1 MKRWILAILIII
13 PSIIMGIVLYLT
25 RTKRDGFSNY
35 NAPNDFMKIYYSS
48 IAQDPAFDKK
58 FPFFG
63 TKNKSGL
70 RCRFPNN
77 KGCDTIWISGQLV
90 ELTPELKKRLQC
102 KFDMTFDD

>member
-1 MKRWILAILIII
+1 MQYLLIALILAAVIGIILII
-13 PSIIMGIVLYLT
+13 T
-25 RTKRDGFSNY
+25 RKRENYSDY

-63 TKNKSGL
+63 TKDKSGL

-77 KGCDTIWISGQLV
+77 KGCDTIWIGGELV
-90 ELTPELKKRLQC
+90 ELTPELKKRLEC
-102 KFDMTFDD
+102 KFQIDFDN

>member
-1 MKRWILAILIII
+1 MHYYSIIALILAVVIGVAVFI
-13 PSIIMGIVLYLT
+13 T
-25 RTKRDGFSNY
+25 RKREGFSDY

-90 ELTPELKKRLQC
+90 ELTPKLKKSLEC
-102 KFDMTFDD
+102 KFQIQFDD

>member
-1 MKRWILAILIII
+1 MQYFLIALILAAVIGIIVFI
-13 PSIIMGIVLYLT
+13 T
-25 RTKRDGFSNY
+25 RKRENYSDY

-63 TKNKSGL
+63 TKDKSGL

-77 KGCDTIWISGQLV
+77 KGCDTIWIGGELV
-90 ELTPELKKRLQC
+90 ELTPELKKRLEC
-102 KFDMTFDD
+102 KFQIDFDN

>member
-1 MKRWILAILIII
+1 MNYVIIALVLAVVIGVIVFITRKREN
-13 PSIIMGIVLYLT
+13 
-25 RTKRDGFSNY
+25 FSDY
-35 NAPNDFMKIYYSS
+35 NAPNDFMKIYYSN

-58 FPFFG
+58 VPFFG

-70 RCRFPNN
+70 RCRYPNN

-102 KFDMTFDD
+102 KFQIDFDN

>member
-1 MKRWILAILIII
+1 MQYLLIALILAVVIG
-13 PSIIMGIVLYLT
+13 IIMFIT
-25 RTKRDGFSNY
+25 RKRENYSDY

-63 TKNKSGL
+63 TKDKSGL

-77 KGCDTIWISGQLV
+77 KGCDTIWIGSELV
-90 ELTPELKKRLQC
+90 ELTPELKKRLEC
-102 KFDMTFDD
+102 KFQIDFDN

>member
-1 MKRWILAILIII
+1 MHHYLLIALVLVVVIGAAVFITRKREN
-13 PSIIMGIVLYLT
+13 
-25 RTKRDGFSNY
+25 FSDY

-63 TKNKSGL
+63 TKDKSGL

-77 KGCDTIWISGQLV
+77 KGCDTIWISGELV
-90 ELTPELKKRLQC
+90 ELTPTLKKNLEC
-102 KFDMTFDD
+102 KFNMTFDN

>member
-1 MKRWILAILIII
+1 MQYLLIALILAAVIGIIVFI
-13 PSIIMGIVLYLT
+13 T
-25 RTKRDGFSNY
+25 RKRENYSDY

-63 TKNKSGL
+63 TKDKSGL

-77 KGCDTIWISGQLV
+77 KGCDTIWIGGELV
-90 ELTPELKKRLQC
+90 ELTPELKKRLTC
-102 KFDMTFDD
+102 KFQIDFDN

>member
-1 MKRWILAILIII
+1 MRYLLIALILAAVIG
-13 PSIIMGIVLYLT
+13 IIMFIT
-25 RTKRDGFSNY
+25 RKRENYSDY

-63 TKNKSGL
+63 TKDKSGL

-77 KGCDTIWISGQLV
+77 KGCDTIWIGSELV
-90 ELTPELKKRLQC
+90 ELTPELKKRLEC
-102 KFDMTFDD
+102 KFQIDFDN

>member
-1 MKRWILAILIII
+1 MQYLLIALILAAVIG
-13 PSIIMGIVLYLT
+13 IIMFIT
-25 RTKRDGFSNY
+25 RKRENYSDY

-63 TKNKSGL
+63 TKDKSGL

-77 KGCDTIWISGQLV
+77 KGCDTIWIGGELV
-90 ELTPELKKRLQC
+90 ELTTELKKRLTC
-102 KFDMTFDD
+102 KFQIDFDN

>member
-1 MKRWILAILIII
+1 MRYWILALILVAII
-13 PSIIMGIVLYLT
+13 GVIVFIT
-25 RTKRDGFSNY
+25 RKREKFSDY

-63 TKNKSGL
+63 TKDKSGL

-77 KGCDTIWISGQLV
+77 KGCDTIWISGELV
-90 ELTPELKKRLQC
+90 ELTPELKKRLEC
-102 KFDMTFDD
+102 KFNMTFDN

>member
-1 MKRWILAILIII
+1 MQYLLIALVLAAVIGIIVFITRKRENY
-13 PSIIMGIVLYLT
+13 S
-25 RTKRDGFSNY
+25 DY

-63 TKNKSGL
+63 TKDKSGL

-77 KGCDTIWISGQLV
+77 KGCDTIWIGGELV
-90 ELTPELKKRLQC
+90 ELTPELKKRLEY
-102 KFDMTFDD
+102 KFQIDFDN

>member
-1 MKRWILAILIII
+1 MQYLLIALVLAAVIGIIVFITRKRENY
-13 PSIIMGIVLYLT
+13 S
-25 RTKRDGFSNY
+25 DY

-63 TKNKSGL
+63 TKDKSGL

-77 KGCDTIWISGQLV
+77 KGCSTIWISGQMV
-90 ELTPELKKRLQC
+90 ELTPELKKRLER
-102 KFDMTFDD
+102 KFQIDFDN

>member
-1 MKRWILAILIII
+1 MRYWILALILVARI
-13 PSIIMGIVLYLT
+13 GVIVFIT
-25 RTKRDGFSNY
+25 RKREKFSDY

-63 TKNKSGL
+63 TKDKSGL

-77 KGCDTIWISGQLV
+77 KGCDTIWISGELV
-90 ELTPELKKRLQC
+90 ELTPELKKRLEC
-102 KFDMTFDD
+102 KFNMTFDN

>member
-1 MKRWILAILIII
+1 MQYLLIALILAAVIGIIVFI
-13 PSIIMGIVLYLT
+13 T
-25 RTKRDGFSNY
+25 RKRENYSDY

-63 TKNKSGL
+63 TKDKSGL

-77 KGCDTIWISGQLV
+77 KGCSTIWIGGELV
-90 ELTPELKKRLQC
+90 ELTPELKKRLKC
-102 KFDMTFDD
+102 KFQIDFDN

>member
-1 MKRWILAILIII
+1 MQYLLIALILAAVIGIIVFI
-13 PSIIMGIVLYLT
+13 T
-25 RTKRDGFSNY
+25 RKRENYSDY

-63 TKNKSGL
+63 TKDKSGL

-77 KGCDTIWISGQLV
+77 KGCDTIWIGGELV
-90 ELTPELKKRLQC
+90 ELTPELKKRLEC
-102 KFDMTFDD
+102 KFQIDFDN

>member
-1 MKRWILAILIII
+1 MQYLLIALVLAAVIGIIVFITRKRENY
-13 PSIIMGIVLYLT
+13 S
-25 RTKRDGFSNY
+25 DY

-63 TKNKSGL
+63 TKDKSGL

-77 KGCDTIWISGQLV
+77 KGCDTIWIGGELV
-90 ELTPELKKRLQC
+90 ELTPELKKRLTC
-102 KFDMTFDD
+102 KFQIDFDN

>member
-1 MKRWILAILIII
+1 MRYWILALILVAII
-13 PSIIMGIVLYLT
+13 GVIVFIT
-25 RTKRDGFSNY
+25 RKREKFSDY

-63 TKNKSGL
+63 TKDKSGL

-77 KGCDTIWISGQLV
+77 KGCDTIWISGELV
-90 ELTPELKKRLQC
+90 ELTQELKKRLEC
-102 KFDMTFDD
+102 KFNMTFDN